1 MAANHLDKIGENVE
15 IMLGISGPSHSSSAS
30 LHANFMSDCR
40 PHEERIKLSPRS
52 SQLSF
57 CAGSNTTALEET
69 SNPKAVPPAT
79 ELVKEIA
86 TLELEVLHLER
97 YLLSLYRETFDHF
110 QATSLIKDQV
120 RKLPS
125 ICGTGPSIS
134 QGEDKSKLM
143 SLHLPSSLPNSA
155 KSKWNESQSIEDI
168 RRKRGIEFQDLCCKS
183 SHNLADSKDIRVPA
197 AGNNSTDSPTLSSG
211 RRCLAEYLCSSL
223 IDGASESPCKLSEEI
238 IRCMSSIYIK
248 LSDQA
253 PPQIDSFASPTSSLS
268 SSSAFS
274 LRDTNDPWNLMF
286 RDGAAIDSRRSE
298 VLKNK
303 QGPYTEQLEVLK
315 LCVDGDKFNYAEA
328 MLQRFKSLIHRLE
341 KVNPTKM
348 EHEGKLAF
356 WINVHNALVM
366 HAAYN
371 VGGSSVNAYV
381 IQRSILGCQPHRPG
395 PRLQSL
401 FMRSEK
407 FHKLH
412 EKHPYALSKREPLV
426 HFALCLGAHSDP
438 AVRVFSSKNILK
450 ELELARDEFL
460 RAKVSIHKETK
471 ILLPQILRH
480 YAKGASLDLPSLME
494 IVHNSMPEPQK
505 KAIKRCVRGNP
516 EKRIQWLP
524 HRASFR
530 YMVHQ
535 DLLKD

>member
-426 HFALCLGAHSDP
+426 HFALC
-438 AVRVFSSKNILK
+438 VRVFSSKNILK